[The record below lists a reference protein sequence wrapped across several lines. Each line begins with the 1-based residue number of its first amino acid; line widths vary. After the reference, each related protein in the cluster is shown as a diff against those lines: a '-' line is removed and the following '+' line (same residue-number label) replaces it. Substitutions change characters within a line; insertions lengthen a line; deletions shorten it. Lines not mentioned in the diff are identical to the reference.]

1 MSNFAHLKL
10 DARLQVHALLPHGGG
25 TSAISQLRR
34 RIPTAWEIAGHLIPR
49 MWNRNEAKRRE
60 SVPVTKSRSPIVN
73 RIMRVR
79 HQTDNVE
86 AIVAATIEAMEAV
99 KGKEIVTLDLREITT
114 AVTDYFVIC
123 HAPSKTQVDAIA
135 DKVEELVFEK
145 THSKPYHVEG
155 RDNTEWILIDFV
167 DVVVHVFLESA
178 RGYYKLEELWAD
190 AERIVKATEE

>member
-1 MSNFAHLKL
+1 MAEGHPPSPNCEDVSLSLGRLRMSL
-10 DARLQVHALLPHGGG
+10 
-25 TSAISQLRR
+25 
-34 RIPTAWEIAGHLIPR
+34 
-49 MWNRNEAKRRE
+49 RNEAKRR
-60 SVPVTKSRSPIVN
+60 VPVPSHEVSQSRSQKN
-73 RIMRVR
+73 MRIR

-190 AERIVKATEE
+190 AERIVKAAEE